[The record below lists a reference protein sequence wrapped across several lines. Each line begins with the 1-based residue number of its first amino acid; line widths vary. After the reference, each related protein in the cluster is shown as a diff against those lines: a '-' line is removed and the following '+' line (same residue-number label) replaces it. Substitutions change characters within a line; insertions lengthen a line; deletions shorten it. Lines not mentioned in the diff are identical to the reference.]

1 MYYINEISSLK
12 KNINQQSKSKIINS
26 HILINDS
33 VKMISIGNNC
43 TFIDVVLKIGKN
55 SQLII
60 GDWCKIKGEII
71 VEEDSTLIIGNQTL
85 FNDKRAVIRCGE
97 KKKIHIGNNCLFAN
111 PAIYNTDYHAIYSG
125 STGLRINHAEDI
137 IIEDNVWLTLNSMVL
152 KGSIIPKGCIVAA
165 GAIVNKKFNTQNCI
179 LAGNPAKVVQENIL
193 WSDKI
198 NETIPVI

>member
-1 MYYINEISSLK
+1 MHYINETIFFE
-12 KNINQQSKSKIINS
+12 KNINQSKSKVINS
-26 HILINDS
+26 HILINDF

-43 TFIDVVLKIGKN
+43 TFIDVVLKLGKN
-55 SQLII
+55 RQLII

-137 IIEDNVWLTLNSMVL
+137 IIEDNVWLALNSMIL
-152 KGSIIPKGCIVAA
+152 KGSIVPKGCIVAA
-165 GAIVNKKFNTQNCI
+165 GAIVNKKFNRPNCI

>member
-1 MYYINEISSLK
+1 MHYINETIFFE
-12 KNINQQSKSKIINS
+12 KNINQSKSKVINS
-26 HILINDS
+26 HILINDF

-43 TFIDVVLKIGKN
+43 TFIDVVLKLGKN

-137 IIEDNVWLTLNSMVL
+137 IIEDNVWLALNSMIL
-152 KGSIIPKGCIVAA
+152 KGSIVPKGCIVAA
-165 GAIVNKKFNTQNCI
+165 GAIVNKKFNRPNCI

>member
-1 MYYINEISSLK
+1 MHYINETIFFK
-12 KNINQQSKSKIINS
+12 KNINQSKSKVINS
-26 HILINDS
+26 HILINDF

-43 TFIDVVLKIGKN
+43 TFIDVVLKLGKN

-85 FNDKRAVIRCGE
+85 FNDNRTVIRCGE

-111 PAIYNTDYHAIYSG
+111 PAIYNTDYHAVYSG

-137 IIEDNVWLTLNSMVL
+137 IIEDNVWLALNSMIL
-152 KGSIIPKGCIVAA
+152 KGSMVPKGCIVAA
-165 GAIVNKKFNTQNCI
+165 GAIVNKKFNTPNCI